1 MRRSLTVPVRYEIDA
16 DAGLVV
22 VHLSG
27 LVTGAEL
34 FAYYAALAADPAV
47 RPGLAV
53 LADCR
58 DVTTGPSFTEMVA
71 IANAKG
77 LLPDDLRPTRAAV
90 LVSRSL
96 IFGIVRQF
104 AALADRVGIRVMPFY
119 ESEEA
124 HAWLGVHN
132 KPTDCRE
139 VTTIRT
145 RAAG

>member
-1 MRRSLTVPVRYEIDA
+1 MPVRYEIDV
-16 DAGLVV
+16 DAGLVMV
-22 VHLSG
+22 YLSG
-27 LVTGAEL
+27 RITAAEI
-34 FAYYAALAADPAV
+34 FAYYGALAVDPGV

-58 DVTTGPSFTEMVA
+58 DVTNGPSFTEMVA
-71 IANAKG
+71 VANAKG

-90 LVSRSL
+90 LVSKSL

-104 AALADRVGIRVMPFY
+104 AALTERLGIRVMPFY
-119 ESEEA
+119 ETGEA
-124 HAWLGVHN
+124 LAWIGVHN
-132 KPTDCRE
+132 KQNDARE

>member
-1 MRRSLTVPVRYEIDA
+1 MPVHYEIDV
-16 DAGLVV
+16 DARLVL

-27 LVTGAEL
+27 RVTGAEI

-47 RPGLAV
+47 CPGLAV

-58 DVTTGPSFTEMVA
+58 DVTTGPSFSEMVA
-71 IANAKG
+71 VANAKG

-90 LVSRSL
+90 LVSKSW

-104 AALADRVGIRVMPFY
+104 GALAERMGIRVMPFY
-119 ESEEA
+119 ETREA
-124 HAWLGVHN
+124 REWIGVHN
-132 KPTDCRE
+132 KQNGAPE

>member
-1 MRRSLTVPVRYEIDA
+1 VPVRYEIDV
-16 DAGLVV
+16 DAGLVM

-27 LVTGAEL
+27 RVTGAEI
-34 FAYYAALAADPAV
+34 FAYYAALAVDPAV
-47 RPGLAV
+47 QPGLAV

-71 IANAKG
+71 VANAKG

-90 LVSRSL
+90 VVSKSW

-104 AALADRVGIRVMPFY
+104 AALAERMGIRVIPFY
-119 ESEEA
+119 DEHEA
-124 HAWLGVHN
+124 RAWIHLHN
-132 KPTDCRE
+132 KPNDARE

>member
-1 MRRSLTVPVRYEIDA
+1 MPVHYEIDV
-16 DAGLVV
+16 DAGLVLV
-22 VHLSG
+22 YLSG
-27 LVTGAEL
+27 SVTAAEI
-34 FAYYAALAADPAV
+34 FAYYAALAADPTV

-58 DVTTGPSFTEMVA
+58 DVASGPSFSEMVA
-71 IANAKG
+71 VANAKG

-90 LVSRSL
+90 LVSKSW

-104 AALADRVGIRVMPFY
+104 SALAEQMGIRVMPFY
-119 ESEEA
+119 EREEA
-124 HAWLGVHN
+124 RAWIYAHH
-132 KPTDCRE
+132 KPNDARE